1 MSGGAMGWWSAMRH
15 VFGFVL
21 GILLTPA
28 LAYGAGWGYAR
39 AGAAL
44 DPIGQ
49 TITDRTRLYGALSL
63 MAAVGL
69 VTGVVIVARWASPLV
84 SLIPALAFIG
94 WTVYFLL
101 EPKRALQVP
110 GDVPPAGE
118 LDAGLQVLLSA
129 GVFALMGFALLTPA
143 WAPRRWRRERDE
155 PAEPEYPYV

>member
-1 MSGGAMGWWSAMRH
+1 MRH
-15 VFGFVL
+15 AFGFVL

-28 LAYGAGWGYAR
+28 LAYGAGWGCSR

-49 TITDRTRLYGALSL
+49 DITDRTRLYGAFSL

-69 VTGVVIVARWASPLV
+69 VTGVIIVARWASPLA

-94 WTVYFLL
+94 WTVYFLV
-101 EPKRALQVP
+101 EPRRALQIP

-118 LDAGLQVLLSA
+118 LDAGLQLLLTS
-129 GVFALMGFALLTPA
+129 GIFALLGFALLTPA
-143 WAPRRWRRERDE
+143 WAPFRWRRDR
-155 PAEPEYPYV
+155 PEDVEDDYSFV